1 MNMAT
6 TEQETSTEEQESLL
20 SQAEET
26 LTEAKKQV
34 KTFLEPRRW
43 VYFVLAGLV
52 VLLLYLGVSTW
63 LLGGKYAKIEQEVV
77 VLEAQRDALNK
88 ELDTK
93 TLELISLKVAN
104 DAKVKEVS
112 NSAFKKTYS
121 TPDSGM
127 LTVVNDLID
136 RSRKSNAEREQN
148 ISDN

>member
-1 MNMAT
+1 MNMET
-6 TEQETSTEEQESLL
+6 QEQKTSTEGQESLL

-34 KTFLEPRRW
+34 ETFLQPRRW
-43 VYFVLAGLV
+43 VYFVLAAL
-52 VLLLYLGVSTW
+52 VLLSLYLGVSTW
-63 LLGGKYAKIEQEVV
+63 LLDAKYDKIGQEVV

-104 DAKVKEVS
+104 DVKVKEVS

-127 LTVVNDLID
+127 LALVNDLID
-136 RSRKSNAEREQN
+136 RSRKSNAERKQN
-148 ISDN
+148 IGND